1 MGQRS
6 SPAPFL
12 TKTYELVDDES
23 SDEVISWG
31 ENGNTFVV
39 WKVAEF
45 AKDLLPKYFK
55 HNNFSSFVRQLNTY
69 GFRKIVPDK
78 WEFSND
84 NFKKDEKHLL
94 SEIRRR
100 KTTSPV
106 TGKLTANGGSQ
117 SISGDDMG
125 STSTSSPGTVE
136 IGDLSDENA
145 KLRRHNQ
152 MLSSEL
158 AQTKKQCEELVG
170 FLTAHLNVG
179 PDQIN
184 HILEKGMVGN
194 EKCGTHENGL
204 VEENGFDCGNEN
216 DDDDDKKGL
225 KLFGVWLKRV
235 GEIENGKKRRCYDF
249 QGDNNSNLGLNVGQR
264 PNKIHEDPLR
274 GSDIVFEQRLSGCY

>member
-23 SDEVISWG
+23 SDEMISWG

-94 SEIRRR
+94 SKIRRR

-136 IGDLSDENA
+136 IADLSDENA

-158 AQTKKQCEELVG
+158 AQTKKQYEELVG
-170 FLTAHLNVG
+170 FLTVHLNVC

-194 EKCGTHENGL
+194 EKCGTHEKGL
-204 VEENGFDCGNEN
+204 VDENGFDCGIEN

-249 QGDNNSNLGLNVGQR
+249 QGDNNSNLGLNVGQC
-264 PNKIHEDPLR
+264 PNKFMKIR
-274 GSDIVFEQRLSGCY
+274 